1 MNQQSVIG
9 GAVRILGLD
18 IGTKRIGVAVSDEL
32 GFTAQ
37 GVDTLIRKYT
47 DSDLEQ
53 IIGLVG
59 KYGAEEIVVGVPY
72 NMNGSEGPQ
81 ARKVKELIAQIAAR
95 VRVPVHEWDER
106 LSTVAAERIL
116 LEADLSRAKRRKV
129 IDKLAA
135 VIILQGYLD
144 RLHAGGC
151 SAS

>member
-1 MNQQSVIG
+1 MTG
-9 GAVRILGLD
+9 GPVRVLGLD

-37 GVDTLIRKYT
+37 GVETLVCKDT
-47 DSDLEQ
+47 DSDLERITQ
-53 IIGLVG
+53 LVG
-59 KYGAEEIVVGVPY
+59 KYGAEEVVVGVPY

-81 ARKVKELIAQIAAR
+81 ARKVKELIGLISVR
-95 VRVPVHEWDER
+95 VGVPVHEWDER

-129 IDKLAA
+129 IDKVAA

-144 RLHAGGC
+144 RLHAGGR